1 MDIAREHHSLLARNT
16 ELENRCKALQE
27 TVRMQGQ
34 FADIANVLASVVEL
48 PKLTSALLP
57 ALLSATHLPA
67 VVFFLRD
74 DGGAFHVLASQGLE
88 IPASG
93 MRRMGEL
100 AAQASR
106 CKDIVS
112 TDGSGAGELSF
123 SHPAREGTSSS
134 PAAVAAIPCIYE
146 GATNSVLVFVA
157 TEPVTIETL
166 SFISAL
172 TPNIG
177 LSVNNACSYDTIK
190 KTTEALDSERTKLNA
205 VMYNMADGLLVTD
218 VDGVILRANRALLE
232 MFGYG
237 KENMAGRK
245 AAEVF
250 VPALAELIETCRKSG
265 TRDAISLEI
274 GLPGGR
280 IAKALATALT
290 QETTQGDARPGGPP
304 VSIVPTGVVILTRD
318 ITREKEV
325 DRMKTDFLS
334 TVSHELRTPL
344 TSVLGFARIIKKRMN
359 EVILPLVKTE
369 DRKIQKTI
377 QQVGDNIEIILS
389 EGERLTA
396 LINDVLDLA
405 KMEAG
410 KIEWKMEPV
419 SVAEVIEQ
427 AAAALSSL
435 SEQKGLALRL
445 DSEADLP
452 LVIGDRHRLMQV
464 VINLVSNA
472 VKFTNSGSITC
483 GAARRGDDIVIRVQ
497 DTGMGIATEDLPR
510 VFEKF
515 KQVGDTLTNKPKGTG
530 LGLPICKEIVTRHG
544 GRIWAESRPGRGS
557 TFLFT
562 LPAGASADTL
572 MHTLDIEMLVSR
584 LEQHAAAY
592 PDSTVD
598 GKVILVVDDE
608 AHIRELLRQELEARK
623 YRVHEAKDGLEAVEQ
638 AKKDRPDLIILDVMM
653 PGING
658 FDVAAVLKN
667 DPATMDIPIIIHSI
681 VDDVAR
687 GFRIGVDRYLK
698 KPVDPEELL
707 RNIGELLSRGASH
720 KKVFVVDEDESL
732 VKTLSETLRLR
743 GYHAVGVCNGK
754 ECIEKAQAEQ
764 PDMIIIDSVFSDR
777 HGIIKT
783 LKFEKNMRNI
793 YFVIIG
799 GDGEPDR
806 MT

>member
-1 MDIAREHHSLLARNT
+1 MDNQANSDSLLARNK

-48 PKLTSALLP
+48 PKLTAALLP
-57 ALLSATHLPA
+57 ALLSATQLKA
-67 VVFFLRD
+67 VAFCLRD
-74 DGGAFHVLASQGLE
+74 DEGAFHVLASQGLGV
-88 IPASG
+88 PASAK
-93 MRRMGEL
+93 RRMQEV
-100 AAQASR
+100 AAEASLV
-106 CKDIVS
+106 KDIVT
-112 TDGSGAGELSF
+112 TDLRGDEGLTFLRQNGVGSV
-123 SHPAREGTSSS
+123 SS
-134 PAAVAAIPCIYE
+134 PALLAAIPCIYE
-146 GATNSVLVFVA
+146 GFSNSVLLFAA

-190 KTTEALDSERTKLNA
+190 KTTEALDGERTKLNA

-218 VDGVILRANRALLE
+218 VDGVIVRANRALLE

-237 KENMAGRK
+237 KGSMAGRK

-250 VPALAELIETCRKSG
+250 VPELAGLIETCRKSG
-265 TRDAISLEI
+265 MRDAISLEI
-274 GLPGGR
+274 GLPGAR

-304 VSIVPTGVVILTRD
+304 ASIVPTGVVILTRD

-377 QQVGDNIEIILS
+377 QQVGDNLEIILS

-410 KIEWKMEPV
+410 KIEWKMEPMPV
-419 SVAEVIEQ
+419 SEVLEQ
-427 AAAALSSL
+427 AAAAVSSL

-445 DSEADLP
+445 DIAADLP
-452 LVIGDRHRLMQV
+452 LVIGDRNRLMQV

-472 VKFTNSGSITC
+472 VKFTDSGSITC
-483 GAARRGDDIVIRVQ
+483 GAARRGDEIVISVH
-497 DTGMGIATEDLPR
+497 DTGMGIAIEDLPR

-530 LGLPICKEIVTRHG
+530 LGLPICREIVARHG
-544 GRIWAESRPGRGS
+544 GRIWAESEPGRGS

-562 LPAGASADTL
+562 VPAGAAAGTL
-572 MHTLDIEMLVSR
+572 MKTMDIDMLVSR
-584 LEQHAAAY
+584 LEQHVAAL
-592 PDSTVD
+592 PDSAEG
-598 GKVILVVDDE
+598 GKDILVVDDE

-638 AKKDRPDLIILDVMM
+638 AKKERPDLIILDVMM

-687 GFRIGVDRYLK
+687 GLRIGVDRYLK

-707 RNIGELLSRGASH
+707 RNIGDLLSRGASH

-743 GYHAVGVCNGK
+743 GYHAVGVCNGR
-754 ECIEKAQAEQ
+754 ECIEKAQAEE

-777 HGIIKT
+777 HDIIKT

-799 GDGEPDR
+799 GEGEPGP
-806 MT
+806 